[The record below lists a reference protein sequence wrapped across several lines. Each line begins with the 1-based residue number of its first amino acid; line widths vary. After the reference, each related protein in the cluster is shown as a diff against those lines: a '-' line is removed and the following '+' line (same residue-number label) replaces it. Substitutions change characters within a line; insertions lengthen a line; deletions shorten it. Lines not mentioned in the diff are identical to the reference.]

1 MIGLK
6 REEKIITISMQIVE
20 LPYSTKVSRCI
31 IILLTLK
38 VSPIA
43 VEP

>member
-20 LPYSTKVSRCI
+20 LFYSIKVSRLHI
-31 IILLTLK
+31 MFT
-38 VSPIA
+38 VSHIA